1 MRHLTKLAELSIRWA
16 LGRSDSA
23 LPPWLMDSIQG
34 GTLTYDYKG
43 IMTAKNPFDLA
54 LYDLLI
60 SRLRP
65 RTVIE
70 IGTGNGGSSI
80 WIADHLSIHGIDGIV
95 HSMDIVK
102 RTPPAHPR
110 VELHLGDARKIE
122 AVFSDD
128 WLDRQARPLLV
139 IDDGDHSY
147 TSVLKILDYFGP
159 RMTTG
164 EYVIVEDGSADD
176 LGLSHKLD
184 GGPLRAIREYL
195 SRSTALFAMDR
206 SYCDFYGR
214 NVTGNA
220 NGYLRRI

>member
-70 IGTGNGGSSI
+70 R
-80 WIADHLSIHGIDGIV
+80 DLS
-95 HSMDIVK
+95 
-102 RTPPAHPR
+102 
-110 VELHLGDARKIE
+110 
-122 AVFSDD
+122 
-128 WLDRQARPLLV
+128 
-139 IDDGDHSY
+139 
-147 TSVLKILDYFGP
+147 
-159 RMTTG
+159 
-164 EYVIVEDGSADD
+164 
-176 LGLSHKLD
+176 
-184 GGPLRAIREYL
+184 
-195 SRSTALFAMDR
+195 
-206 SYCDFYGR
+206 
-214 NVTGNA
+214 
-220 NGYLRRI
+220 